1 MLHAAY
7 VTVCIVCIRNHI
19 GPLVPN
25 FTIENDGVT
34 SDEIC
39 LPDITD
45 AFSDDSSFEGSL
57 TSMSSNFD
65 TDSDKNDTTMEE
77 CDLDYGG
84 A

>member
-1 MLHAAY
+1 MLVTQQSWY
-7 VTVCIVCIRNHI
+7 VTSYFVCSILTYCFKI
-19 GPLVPN
+19 GA
-25 FTIENDGVT
+25 